1 MCVRLLRQV
10 TLYEE
15 LLLLK
20 DFEKSENQIAAKVEA
35 KQQERLDMQAK
46 VCTVVMLM
54 LCNLWKDKM
63 FVSSMIRTLIC
74 YIFKVI

>member
-1 MCVRLLRQV
+1 MIFCHFCRQV

-46 VCTVVMLM
+46 VRHYHNMGTHL
-54 LCNLWKDKM
+54 
-63 FVSSMIRTLIC
+63 FFF
-74 YIFKVI
+74 IFG